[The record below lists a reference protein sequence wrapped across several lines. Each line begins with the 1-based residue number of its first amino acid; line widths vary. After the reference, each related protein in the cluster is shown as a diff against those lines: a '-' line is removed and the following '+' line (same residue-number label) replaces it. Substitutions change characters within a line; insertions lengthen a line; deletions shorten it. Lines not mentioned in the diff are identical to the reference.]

1 VSHVL
6 IVVLHLGDKKN
17 SRQENNFP
25 SRGRVFV
32 LGADATHPR
41 AGRAFVCLRGKV
53 DDQEKQE
60 NYERNT
66 KKEKTGSICSE
77 TLKGGPTTAPAGGG
91 TRAGNSRRATLRVV
105 AQLLEPSASRVVT
118 RLLYGRSVLS
128 IFGASV
134 SHSVGASQRVSSGFT
149 PAQREMKFQR
159 KCEPN
164 RRHKML
170 PNYDEYFEHAASAQ
184 D

>member
-1 VSHVL
+1 MSHAL

-17 SRQENNFP
+17 SREENNFP

-41 AGRAFVCLRGKV
+41 AGPLCVCAGKST
-53 DDQEKQE
+53 
-60 NYERNT
+60 T
-66 KKEKTGSICSE
+66 KKSKKIMNERPKRKTGSICSE